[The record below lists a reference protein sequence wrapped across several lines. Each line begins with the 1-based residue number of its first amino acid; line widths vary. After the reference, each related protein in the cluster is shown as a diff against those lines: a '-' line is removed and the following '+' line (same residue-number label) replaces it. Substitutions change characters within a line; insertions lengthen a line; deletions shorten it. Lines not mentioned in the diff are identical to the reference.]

1 VDHFEENLRA
11 VLATLEDC
19 EATLVLNGDC
29 ETAQLVSVAILEL
42 RLKLNRIDDSELKAL
57 CDVMLRVVE
66 GATKSIQPGP
76 PERLRRSPVPM
87 KLVK

>member
-1 VDHFEENLRA
+1 VDHLEENLQA
-11 VLATLEDC
+11 VLATLEEC
-19 EATLVLNGDC
+19 EATLVLSGDC

-57 CDVMLRVVE
+57 CDAMLRVVE
-66 GATKSIQPGP
+66 GASKSIQSGP
-76 PERLRRSPVPM
+76 PGRLQRSPVPM